1 MNQIIK
7 NTIILFVITLVA
19 GICLG
24 TVHDITLDPIAQ
36 AQEAAATKTYQE
48 VYPDAASFDEPQEL
62 ADAVTAAADSI
73 SEWGFGKVTIND
85 AKEALDASGNQIG
98 YLITSTSAESYGG
111 NVQIAVGITNEG
123 ELTGIGFLSIS
134 DTPGLGMRAKEP
146 DFSLSARKL
155 RTWKLQRQA
164 RLQIIRLK
172 PSVVQRS
179 LPRQSP
185 TRQMQLSISWLT
197 AWHSRRWKDYE

>member
-98 YLITSTSAESYGG
+98 YLITSTSAESYGV
-111 NVQIAVGITNEG
+111 NVPDRSWYHQRGRADRYRFLKHQRYARSWYESQR
-123 ELTGIGFLSIS
+123 TGFQGSVY
-134 DTPGLGMRAKEP
+134 
-146 DFSLSARKL
+146 
-155 RTWKLQRQA
+155 RQE
-164 RLQIIRLK
+164 
-172 PSVVQRS
+172 S
-179 LPRQSP
+179 
-185 TRQMQLSISWLT
+185 
-197 AWHSRRWKDYE
+197 

>member
-98 YLITSTSAESYGG
+98 YLITSTSNDGYNGT
-111 NVQIAVGITNEG
+111 VQISVGVTKENT
-123 ELTGIGFLSIS
+123 LTGIGFLSIS
-134 DTPGLGMRAKEP
+134 ETPGLGMKAQEEEFYGQFENKKVDSFTVVKQTP
-146 DFSLSARKL
+146 SSDD
-155 RTWKLQRQA
+155 
-164 RLQIIRLK
+164 QIEAITGSTITSKAMANGCNAAILYF
-172 PSVVQRS
+172 QNA
-179 LPRQSP
+179 LGGAQ
-185 TRQMQLSISWLT
+185 
-197 AWHSRRWKDYE
+197 

>member
-134 DTPGLGMRAKEP
+134 DTPGLGMRAKGQLYPQLLEAFA
-146 DFSLSARKL
+146 DDDVEVINIGDSQRAR
-155 RTWKLQRQA
+155 R
-164 RLQIIRLK
+164 IIDG
-172 PSVVQRS
+172 
-179 LPRQSP
+179 
-185 TRQMQLSISWLT
+185 TM
-197 AWHSRRWKDYE
+197 

>member
-85 AKEALDASGNQIG
+85 ASGNQIG

-146 DFSLSARKL
+146 DFKDQFIGKKAENLEVTKTGASADN
-155 RTWKLQRQA
+155 
-164 RLQIIRLK
+164 QIEA
-172 PSVVQRS
+172 
-179 LPRQSP
+179 
-185 TRQMQLSISWLT
+185 ISGATITSKAVTNATDAAIYFVANCL
-197 AWHSRRWKDYE
+197 AQ

>member
-36 AQEAAATKTYQE
+36 AQEAAATKTYQ
-48 VYPDAASFDEPQEL
+48 EPQEL

-111 NVQIAVGITNEG
+111 NVQIAVGISNEG

-146 DFSLSARKL
+146 DFKDQFIGKKAENLEVTKTGASADN
-155 RTWKLQRQA
+155 
-164 RLQIIRLK
+164 QIEA
-172 PSVVQRS
+172 
-179 LPRQSP
+179 
-185 TRQMQLSISWLT
+185 ISGATITSKAVTNATDAAIYFVANCL
-197 AWHSRRWKDYE
+197 AQ

>member
-62 ADAVTAAADSI
+62 AAAVTA
-73 SEWGFGKVTIND
+73 
-85 AKEALDASGNQIG
+85 
-98 YLITSTSAESYGG
+98 
-111 NVQIAVGITNEG
+111 
-123 ELTGIGFLSIS
+123 
-134 DTPGLGMRAKEP
+134 
-146 DFSLSARKL
+146 SLSGDLEKL
-155 RTWKLQRQA
+155 PSMMQKKRWMQA
-164 RLQIIRLK
+164 ATR
-172 PSVVQRS
+172 SV
-179 LPRQSP
+179 
-185 TRQMQLSISWLT
+185 T
-197 AWHSRRWKDYE
+197 

>member
-146 DFSLSARKL
+146 DF
-155 RTWKLQRQA
+155 
-164 RLQIIRLK
+164 
-172 PSVVQRS
+172 
-179 LPRQSP
+179 
-185 TRQMQLSISWLT
+185 
-197 AWHSRRWKDYE
+197 KDQFIGKKAEILEVT

>member
-85 AKEALDASGNQIG
+85 AKEALEEKAG
-98 YLITSTSAESYGG
+98 T
-111 NVQIAVGITNEG
+111 
-123 ELTGIGFLSIS
+123 
-134 DTPGLGMRAKEP
+134 
-146 DFSLSARKL
+146 
-155 RTWKLQRQA
+155 
-164 RLQIIRLK
+164 IIK
-172 PSVVQRS
+172 
-179 LPRQSP
+179 
-185 TRQMQLSISWLT
+185 
-197 AWHSRRWKDYE
+197 

>member
-62 ADAVTAAADSI
+62 LQRTA
-73 SEWGFGKVTIND
+73 
-85 AKEALDASGNQIG
+85 
-98 YLITSTSAESYGG
+98 
-111 NVQIAVGITNEG
+111 
-123 ELTGIGFLSIS
+123 
-134 DTPGLGMRAKEP
+134 
-146 DFSLSARKL
+146 SLSGDLEKL
-155 RTWKLQRQA
+155 PSMMQKKRWMQA
-164 RLQIIRLK
+164 ATR
-172 PSVVQRS
+172 SV
-179 LPRQSP
+179 
-185 TRQMQLSISWLT
+185 T
-197 AWHSRRWKDYE
+197 

>member
-85 AKEALDASGNQIG
+85 ASAGCKRQPDRLPD
-98 YLITSTSAESYGG
+98 YLYLRRELRRQRADRSWYHQRGRADRYRFLKHQRYARSWYES
-111 NVQIAVGITNEG
+111 QR
-123 ELTGIGFLSIS
+123 TGFQGSVY
-134 DTPGLGMRAKEP
+134 
-146 DFSLSARKL
+146 
-155 RTWKLQRQA
+155 RQE
-164 RLQIIRLK
+164 
-172 PSVVQRS
+172 S
-179 LPRQSP
+179 
-185 TRQMQLSISWLT
+185 
-197 AWHSRRWKDYE
+197 

>member
-1 MNQIIK
+1 M
-7 NTIILFVITLVA
+7 ILRWIRL
-19 GICLG
+19 
-24 TVHDITLDPIAQ
+24 HRHRRQ
-36 AQEAAATKTYQE
+36 QATKTYQE

-123 ELTGIGFLSIS
+123 ELYRYRFLKHQRYARSWYESQRTGFQGSVY
-134 DTPGLGMRAKEP
+134 
-146 DFSLSARKL
+146 
-155 RTWKLQRQA
+155 RQE
-164 RLQIIRLK
+164 
-172 PSVVQRS
+172 S
-179 LPRQSP
+179 
-185 TRQMQLSISWLT
+185 
-197 AWHSRRWKDYE
+197 

>member
-62 ADAVTAAADSI
+62 ADAVTAAADLEKLPSMMQKKRWMQAATR
-73 SEWGFGKVTIND
+73 SVT
-85 AKEALDASGNQIG
+85 
-98 YLITSTSAESYGG
+98 
-111 NVQIAVGITNEG
+111 
-123 ELTGIGFLSIS
+123 
-134 DTPGLGMRAKEP
+134 
-146 DFSLSARKL
+146 
-155 RTWKLQRQA
+155 
-164 RLQIIRLK
+164 
-172 PSVVQRS
+172 
-179 LPRQSP
+179 
-185 TRQMQLSISWLT
+185 
-197 AWHSRRWKDYE
+197 